1 MIVTDLSNSFHPV
14 PKLSPKISPKSDK
27 NERQIKKKSS
37 KLAKLEKNRFSIITN
52 NLDKCYFCN
61 NKKMELHEI
70 FRGRNRQKCMKWGLV
85 VPICIKCHSKIT
97 IDKEF
102 SSVLEQRAKQIFIK
116 KYGKEKFIEEF
127 K

>member
-1 MIVTDLSNSFHPV
+1 MIVTDLSKSFHPV

-37 KLAKLEKNRFSIITN
+37 KLARLEKNRFSIITN

-61 NKKMELHEI
+61 NKKMELHEAL
-70 FRGRNRQKCMKWGLV
+70 RGRNRQKSMKWGLV
-85 VPICIKCHSKIT
+85 VPICSKCHSKIT
-97 IDKEF
+97 VDKEF
-102 SSVLEQRAKQIFIK
+102 SKVLEQIAMQIFIK
-116 KYGKEKFIEEF
+116 KYSKEKYIEEF